1 MDWRRPGISFYLCLL
16 IAAVVHAD
24 VFISWYGI
32 YYTGEEKTKST
43 SGSEICISR
52 RYKNL
57 RACGKTPF
65 HSYILGL
72 IKFHAKTH
80 CTPILTLPTYIQIHP
95 IPYPTLPQSK
105 MRPTP
110 PLTRKLTRLRLTTKQ
125 AANKGGYYKGTG
137 TGAMGWHT
145 KHGGYVIDWAKVRT
159 YVVPAELGDCK
170 VCLCLCLCICFVFV
184 FWDPPRKGR

>member
-1 MDWRRPGISFYLCLL
+1 
-16 IAAVVHAD
+16 
-24 VFISWYGI
+24 
-32 YYTGEEKTKST
+32 
-43 SGSEICISR
+43 
-52 RYKNL
+52 
-57 RACGKTPF
+57 
-65 HSYILGL
+65 
-72 IKFHAKTH
+72 
-80 CTPILTLPTYIQIHP
+80 
-95 IPYPTLPQSK
+95 

-170 VCLCLCLCICFVFV
+170 LSPFVTQKITEKEARMQNLAYRAQRMMGGEYLEQ
-184 FWDPPRKGR
+184 WKEENGID